1 LRYHLQSIH
10 RIAMTTVRASNL
22 KPGVQDNGCQPT
34 SSWKHW
40 ADFHRLIFGEL
51 EGGDTWGYHSRNM
64 ELYFVLL
71 DKFNVG
77 VVLALYEGVTYENV
91 TLSLTMLTSLT
102 A

>member
-1 LRYHLQSIH
+1 
-10 RIAMTTVRASNL
+10 
-22 KPGVQDNGCQPT
+22 
-34 SSWKHW
+34 
-40 ADFHRLIFGEL
+40 
-51 EGGDTWGYHSRNM
+51 M